1 MTGRGRLFVAAG
13 VLVALTGLTLGLHDL
28 TKVGATADVNEMT
41 EPRMLDPASM
51 SWEDRPWRANMT
63 SASV

>member
-28 TKVGATADVNEMT
+28 TKVGALLVVLPALALLLSRRE
-41 EPRMLDPASM
+41 LDLAVTREAVS
-51 SWEDRPWRANMT
+51 
-63 SASV
+63 